1 MEQRKRLKTDELD
14 EERERLTKMKIS
26 TSPYVRIRERQGFT
40 SIYDDILLS
49 SDIEQ
54 EDEKACFSWS
64 PHLCAILQGSRD
76 INSPLFLLNGN
87 ESTLIRQI
95 YGYVI
100 DLWNTYAIKRTTP
113 AFMIGK
119 FRALEGHGHDSERV
133 FRAGRAIPMQHML
146 IRGVGRPTSLGGSKK
161 NRPLAAFSKCNL
173 LDFPEPEIESVDN
186 VPKFR
191 ELNITMMPFIVG
203 DKNSLPKQV
212 HRYYESVIQKC
223 PVSSVEVG
231 RVGYLTIREGLVY
244 KDQNEYPTNLHIEA
258 PSLRL
263 ANRRKKG
270 NRSMASSSSTS
281 KPFSMGPPR
290 TKIKT
295 SLKTESQG
303 SSPSPMPSDSDSSE
317 PESGCF
323 KAAWEHSWGRGQFYT
338 ADEYEGGLYMA
349 SNMDGRF
356 QVWDALIDPNEGL
369 AHKHSGDIEH
379 VRPFLGKST
388 IMKKNELVWLSD
400 RTPHEAKPGT
410 EDGFR
415 QFFQLVTS
423 KVTLWYEDHY
433 TPNPLCALP
442 NNVAA
447 IKGRILGASSKSR

>member
-1 MEQRKRLKTDELD
+1 MEQRKRQKKDELE

-40 SIYDDILLS
+40 SIQDDNLIVNNVES
-49 SDIEQ
+49 VN
-54 EDEKACFSWS
+54 EKTPFSWS

-76 INSPLFLLNGN
+76 LNSPLFLLNGN
-87 ESTLIRQI
+87 ESTIIRHI

-119 FRALEGHGHDSERV
+119 FRALEGHGRDTERV

-146 IRGVGRPTSLGGSKK
+146 IPGVGRPTSLGGSKK

-173 LDFPEPEIESVDN
+173 LDFPEPEIESIDN

-203 DKNSLPKQV
+203 DKNSLPKQI

-244 KDQNEYPTNLHIEA
+244 KDQNEYPKNLHIES
-258 PSLRL
+258 PSLRRI
-263 ANRRKKG
+263 NRRKTGK
-270 NRSMASSSSTS
+270 RHVQSSSSSTS
-281 KPFSMGPPR
+281 KTAP
-290 TKIKT
+290 
-295 SLKTESQG
+295 QG
-303 SSPSPMPSDSDSSE
+303 SSQGEIRKPLKSASQGLSPSPTTSDSDSSE

-338 ADEYEGGLYMA
+338 PDEYEGGLYMA

-356 QVWDALIDPNEGL
+356 QVWDALIVPNEGL
-369 AHKHSGDIEH
+369 ADELNGKIEY

-388 IMKKNELVWLSD
+388 LMKKNELVWLSD
-400 RTPHEAKPGT
+400 RTPHEAMPIK

-433 TPNPLCALP
+433 TPNPLCPLP
-442 NNVAA
+442 DHVEA
-447 IKGRILGASSKSR
+447 IKGRKLSASL